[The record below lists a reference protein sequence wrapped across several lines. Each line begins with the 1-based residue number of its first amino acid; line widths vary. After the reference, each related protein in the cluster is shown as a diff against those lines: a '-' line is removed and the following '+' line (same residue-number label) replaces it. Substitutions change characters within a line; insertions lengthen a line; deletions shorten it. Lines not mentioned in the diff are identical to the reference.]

1 MIYGYARVSTA
12 TQGRDGNS
20 LEDQVAALERYGC
33 QKIVQEAFTGKTM
46 DRPKFLRLLEELQ
59 EGDTLVVC
67 KLDRFARTAIEGVQT
82 VRELFERGIR
92 VHILNMG
99 LIENTLTGNLIL
111 TVMLAF
117 AEYARGMIVE
127 RTQTG
132 KAAARQEPNFKDG
145 RPKKFTPEQIELAL
159 SLLEQGKTYRQI
171 TAMTGISK
179 VSVNPTPVLSVF
191 RRCATISVSCLRVSA
206 TAWDSQR
213 YGGYEHEQCVTGN
226 EYGSDDG

>member
-12 TQGRDGNS
+12 AQCRDGNS
-20 LEDQVAALERYGC
+20 LEDQVSALQKYGC
-33 QKIVQEAFTGKTM
+33 HKIIEEAFTGKTM
-46 DRPKFLRLLEELQ
+46 ERPKFQKLLEVLDA
-59 EGDTLVVC
+59 GDTLVVC

-82 VRELFERGIR
+82 VRALFDRGIR

-117 AEYARGMIVE
+117 AEYERGMIVE

-132 KAAARQEPNFKDG
+132 KAIARQDPSFKDG
-145 RPKKFTPEQIELAL
+145 RPRKFTFEQLQL
-159 SLLEQGKTYRQI
+159 GLMLLEQGKTYKQV

-179 VSVNPTPVLSVF
+179 STLMRA
-191 RRCATISVSCLRVSA
+191 RR
-206 TAWDSQR
+206 WD
-213 YGGYEHEQCVTGN
+213 T
-226 EYGSDDG
+226 

>member
-1 MIYGYARVSTA
+1 MIYGYARVSTT

-20 LEDQVAALERYGC
+20 LEDQVAALQKYGC
-33 QKIVQEAFTGKTM
+33 QKIIEEAFSGKTM
-46 DRPKFLRLLEELQ
+46 ERPKFQKLLKTLK

-82 VRELFERGIR
+82 VRELFDRGIR

-117 AEYARGMIVE
+117 AEYERGMIVE

-132 KAAARQEPNFKDG
+132 KAVAKQDPNFKDG
-145 RPKKFTPEQIELAL
+145 RPPKFTQAQLQL
-159 SLLEQGKTYRQI
+159 SLLLLEQGNTYKQV

-179 VSVNPTPVLSVF
+179 STLIRAKKYSLKVWS
-191 RRCATISVSCLRVSA
+191 R
-206 TAWDSQR
+206 Q
-213 YGGYEHEQCVTGN
+213 
-226 EYGSDDG
+226 

>member
-12 TQGRDGNS
+12 AQGRDGNS
-20 LEDQVAALERYGC
+20 LEDQVAALEKYGC
-33 QKIVQEAFTGKTM
+33 HQIVEEAFTGKTM
-46 DRPKFLRLLEELQ
+46 DRPKFQKLLELLE

-117 AEYARGMIVE
+117 AEYERGMIVE

-132 KAAARQEPNFKDG
+132 KAAARQDPNFRDG
-145 RPKKFTPEQIELAL
+145 RPKKFTPEQLQLGLA
-159 SLLEQGKTYRQI
+159 LLEQGKTYKQI
-171 TAMTGISK
+171 QHLTGISK
-179 VSVNPTPVLSVF
+179 STLI
-191 RRCATISVSCLRVSA
+191 RAQKCR
-206 TAWDSQR
+206 
-213 YGGYEHEQCVTGN
+213 
-226 EYGSDDG
+226 

>member
-20 LEDQVAALERYGC
+20 LEDQVAALEKYGC
-33 QKIVQEAFTGKTM
+33 QEIIEEAFSGKTM
-46 DRPKFLRLLEELQ
+46 ERPKFQRLLDQLQ

-67 KLDRFARTAIEGVQT
+67 KLDRFARTAIEGVQV

-99 LIENTLTGNLIL
+99 LVENTLTGNLIL

-117 AEYARGMIVE
+117 AEYERGTIVE

-132 KAAARQEPNFKDG
+132 KAIARQDPNFKDG
-145 RPKKFTPEQIELAL
+145 RPKKFTPQQIQLAL
-159 SLLEQGKTYRQI
+159 DLLEQGKTYRQI
-171 TAMTGISK
+171 TEMTGISK
-179 VSVNPTPVLSVF
+179 STLI
-191 RRCATISVSCLRVSA
+191 RAKQTTI
-206 TAWDSQR
+206 
-213 YGGYEHEQCVTGN
+213 
-226 EYGSDDG
+226 

>member
-82 VRELFERGIR
+82 VRELFERGVR

-117 AEYARGMIVE
+117 AEYERGMIVE

-132 KAAARQEPNFKDG
+132 KAAARQDPNFKDG
-145 RPKKFTPEQIELAL
+145 RPKKFTPEQIQLAL

-179 VSVNPTPVLSVF
+179 STLIRSKHIH
-191 RRCATISVSCLRVSA
+191 TRV
-206 TAWDSQR
+206 R
-213 YGGYEHEQCVTGN
+213 
-226 EYGSDDG
+226 

>member
-12 TQGRDGNS
+12 AQCRDGNS
-20 LEDQVAALERYGC
+20 LEDQVAALQKYGC
-33 QKIVQEAFTGKTM
+33 NKIIEEAFSGKTM
-46 DRPKFLRLLEELQ
+46 ERPKFQKLLDILR
-59 EGDTLVVC
+59 EGDTLAVC

-117 AEYARGMIVE
+117 AEYERGMIVE

-132 KAAARQEPNFKDG
+132 KAVARQSPNFRDG
-145 RPKKFTPEQIELAL
+145 RPRKFTPEQLQL
-159 SLLEQGKTYRQI
+159 GLMLLEQGKTYKQVKEL
-171 TAMTGISK
+171 TGISK
-179 VSVNPTPVLSVF
+179 STLIRALREAK
-191 RRCATISVSCLRVSA
+191 RR
-206 TAWDSQR
+206 
-213 YGGYEHEQCVTGN
+213 
-226 EYGSDDG
+226 

>member
-20 LEDQVAALERYGC
+20 LEDQVNALENYGC
-33 QKIVQEAFTGKTM
+33 QQIIQEAFSGKTM
-46 DRPKFLRLLEELQ
+46 ERPKFQALLETLR

-82 VRELFERGIR
+82 VRELFERGVR

-117 AEYARGMIVE
+117 AEYERGMIVE

-132 KAAARQEPNFKDG
+132 KAVARQDPNFRDG
-145 RPKKFTPEQIELAL
+145 RPKKYTPEQINLAL
-159 SLLEQGKTYRQI
+159 SLLDQGKTYRQV
-171 TAMTGISK
+171 TALTGISK
-179 VSVNPTPVLSVF
+179 STLI
-191 RRCATISVSCLRVSA
+191 RAK
-206 TAWDSQR
+206 
-213 YGGYEHEQCVTGN
+213 
-226 EYGSDDG
+226 